1 MINKRSIWFL
11 TLFSLI
17 IVLSIY
23 YVTMPSE
30 LLLNTNGNYFEE
42 ETQETS
48 KEEVET
54 EGTTPTSKVE
64 ESSILVALRV
74 EADEQ
79 MNKEL
84 EELKKII
91 LDNNTSID
99 EKNNAYDKMKDL
111 NIKKGEEEKI
121 EKQILDVYQLKAF
134 VKINDNQ
141 IRVVVQGSNHNVELA
156 NNIMRTVQENFENG
170 MYISVKFQG

>member
-30 LLLNTNGNYFEE
+30 LLLNTNGNYYTEE
-42 ETQETS
+42 ENINVNANA
-48 KEEVET
+48 EE
-54 EGTTPTSKVE
+54 PTVTVE
-64 ESSILVALRV
+64 ESSVLVALRV
-74 EADEQ
+74 EADE
-79 MNKEL
+79 EL
-84 EELKKII
+84 NAEMEELKKII
-91 LDNNTSID
+91 LDSNKSIE
-99 EKNNAYDKMKDL
+99 EKNSAYDKMKDL

-121 EKQILDVYQLKAF
+121 EKQILDTYQLKSF
-134 VKINDNQ
+134 VRIKDGQ
-141 IRVVVQGSNHNVELA
+141 VRVVLEGKEHNVELA
-156 NNIMRTVQENFENG
+156 NNIIRTVQSNFEEQ

>member
-17 IVLSIY
+17 IVLSVY

-30 LLLNTNGNYFEE
+30 LLLNANGNYYTEE
-42 ETQETS
+42 VSGEE
-48 KEEVET
+48 KEE
-54 EGTTPTSKVE
+54 TTPTSKVE

-79 MNKEL
+79 MSAEIDEL
-84 EELKKII
+84 RKII
-91 LDNNTSID
+91 LDGNTTIE

-121 EKQILDVYQLKAF
+121 EKQILDTYQLKSF
-134 VKINDNQ
+134 VKINNNQ
-141 IRVVVQGSNHNVELA
+141 VRVVVEGTSHNVELA